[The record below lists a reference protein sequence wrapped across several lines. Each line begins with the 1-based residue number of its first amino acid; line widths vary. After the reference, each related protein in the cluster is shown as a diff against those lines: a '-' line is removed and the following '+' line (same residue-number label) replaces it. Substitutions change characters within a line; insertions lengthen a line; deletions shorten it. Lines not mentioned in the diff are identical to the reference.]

1 MQITFCGAA
10 GTVTGSSYLVETRSG
25 CFLVD
30 CGMFQGPKEIRE
42 LNHHDFIFNPGALD
56 FVLLT
61 HAHIDHSGLIPKLCK
76 SGFKKEIY
84 ATKATVELC
93 GIVLPDSGHIQE
105 MEIEWRNR
113 KRQRAGAP
121 LEEPLYTASEAS
133 SCLIQ
138 FRAKQY
144 SEEFQP
150 LPGVRVRFWDAG
162 HILGSAIIE
171 VFITED
177 GTTTK
182 VVFSG
187 DLGQKNQPIIEDPT
201 PIAEADYLLIES
213 TYGNRIHE
221 DQDQKVELLRKI
233 IIEAVNSGGNL
244 VIPAFAVGRTQD
256 LLYYIKSLLRNGQIP
271 RIPVYI
277 DSPMAVSVTEI
288 YRNNPECY
296 DEETCELFAAHESPF
311 EFPNLHF
318 IRSTEESKQL
328 NATAKGAIIISA
340 NGMCEAG
347 RILHHLKH
355 NLWRPES
362 HILFVGYQA
371 EETLGRR
378 LLEGAKVVK
387 IMGEEVNVQAKVHSI
402 GGFSAHAD
410 QVGLLDWLEGFTKKP
425 RGLFIVHGEN
435 GAQKEFAAVIK
446 QRFNIDSLIPCWGER
461 FLLNTV
467 AHPDRE
473 MTRPVL
479 SNFGLE
485 RTVNDLE
492 HSILQLHLQ
501 VKQSSVMRDKSQI
514 SPLVEKM
521 KKLMV
526 ELEEELKSEPADKR

>member
-1 MQITFCGAA
+1 MQIIFCGAA
-10 GTVTGSSYLVETRSG
+10 GTVTGSSYLVETSSG
-25 CFLVD
+25 RFLVD

-42 LNHHDFIFNPGALD
+42 LNHHDFIFNPGNLD

-113 KRQRAGAP
+113 KHQRAGVP
-121 LEEPLYTASEAS
+121 LEEPLYTAAEAS
-133 SCLIQ
+133 SCLAQ
-138 FRAKQY
+138 FKAKQY
-144 SEEFQP
+144 SEEFEP
-150 LPGVRVRFWDAG
+150 IPGVRVRFWDAG
-162 HILGSAIIE
+162 HILGSAIVE
-171 VFITED
+171 VLISEN

-182 VVFSG
+182 IVFSG

-201 PIAEADYLLIES
+201 PIANADYLLIES
-213 TYGNRIHE
+213 TYGNRMHE
-221 DQDQKVELLRKI
+221 DQDQKIDLLRKI
-233 IIEAVNSGGNL
+233 ITEAVKSGGNL

-256 LLYYIKSLLRNGQIP
+256 LLYYIKGLLRNGQIP

-288 YRNNPECY
+288 YRNNPDCY
-296 DEETCELFAAHESPF
+296 DEETCELFVAHESPF

-378 LLEGAKVVK
+378 LLEGARVVK

-410 QVGLLDWLEGFTKKP
+410 QAGLLDWLDGFIKKP

-435 GAQKEFAAVIK
+435 SAQKEFATIIK
-446 QRFNIDSLIPCWGER
+446 QRFNIDPLIPRWGER
-461 FLLNTV
+461 FVLNTE
-467 AHPDRE
+467 AHLDHE
-473 MTRPVL
+473 SARPAL
-479 SNFGLE
+479 YNFGLE

-501 VKQSSVMRDKSQI
+501 VKQSAHAYDISQI
-514 SPLVEKM
+514 SPLVDKM
-521 KKLMV
+521 KKLMAD
-526 ELEEELKSEPADKR
+526 LEQEIKKSI